1 MEVGDLD
8 SAAAMETSTAKQ
20 ASSDTNICSDVSS
33 TTSLCSR
40 HQIILQQLNDVTKFS
55 DEWFRLKA
63 EEAELRC
70 YLASDESRVVEEGV
84 FSTINNDDDGDKTGG
99 KNLIMTDHDRA
110 RSITGLETIEDVDQ
124 APHPATFIEALTRPG
139 HLSAPSTSKTSLS
152 EKKKEDQKILHKS
165 GNRPRPSREKSLFDN
180 QILSDEPPLP
190 SLYDPSAIGH
200 ITDCKDSSGN
210 RYDYDRKV
218 NCPEISDEG
227 RAAPFPIS
235 FCRGEEKL
243 GLHQTSSKS
252 SLSGKSHTLKNVL
265 STETD
270 MFEMY
275 NNIDVQTQDG
285 AQSMNSQQSDHSL
298 IHRDCDKSHQSNAGR
313 LSASEGMLV
322 VAYPK
327 EEPRIDEPI
336 YEASEYDP
344 SLNTSCY
351 KSVRCRLYTTL
362 SLLITGA
369 IVAVGVVYGLK
380 KDTDYDNAINYKPT
394 QSPKTDL
401 VTDRESLGLQ
411 DIIENHVL
419 ERHAKFSDMEDW
431 DPRYLAL
438 EWILRHDKFHDNT
451 NLFQRYILAL
461 LAFSYDSDSWNCGGV
476 YDVKSC
482 NKTEVFDDYSLWL
495 SGTSEC
501 FWFGVSC
508 DDDVVKGL
516 DLSSNNLIG
525 ETPPE
530 IGGLRFLERL
540 VLYDNC
546 LYGTLPSELWKLA
559 SLVEIDFGGNALS
572 GTISSDLYALSSL
585 TILNLASNKNE
596 GNCNHTDGTATTV
609 SSAGF
614 EGDILGPK
622 IGQLTKLREIQLFTN
637 NFSGS
642 ISSEIGRLNQLEVVD
657 AHSNALSGSLPKE
670 LSQLF
675 NLMELRLAG
684 NKINGSI
691 PEIIGNMKAS
701 YLSRDDHGWNNTRL
715 SLQSN
720 KSQRITSSKQQAWSN
735 QKLETFSSSK
745 NWSYMIIPSLGTL
758 PSELGLCQ
766 NLRMIQLQ
774 GTKITGTV
782 PKEVCSLRDMKL
794 NLDFA
799 QWTEEFFKV
808 DCLPNNETL
817 PALIHCDCC
826 STCCDHTTK
835 SCFNM

>member
-1 MEVGDLD
+1 MR
-8 SAAAMETSTAKQ
+8 
-20 ASSDTNICSDVSS
+20 
-33 TTSLCSR
+33 SR

-84 FSTINNDDDGDKTGG
+84 FSTINSDGGVDKPGG
-99 KNLIMTDHDRA
+99 KNLIMTDHDCA
-110 RSITGLETIEDVDQ
+110 RSITGPETIEDENQ

-139 HLSAPSTSKTSLS
+139 HYSASSTSKTSLS
-152 EKKKEDQKILHKS
+152 EKKKDDQKILHKS

-180 QILSDEPPLP
+180 QILSDELPLP

-200 ITDCKDSSGN
+200 ITDCKDSSGY

-227 RAAPFPIS
+227 RAAPFPIT

-243 GLHQTSSKS
+243 GLHQTFSQP

-275 NNIDVQTQDG
+275 NNIDMQTQDS
-285 AQSMNSQQSDHSL
+285 AQSINSQQSDHSL
-298 IHRDCDKSHQSNAGR
+298 IHRDCDKSHQSNGGR

-327 EEPRIDEPI
+327 EEPSIDEPI

-351 KSVRCRLYTTL
+351 KSVRCRLYTTI

-369 IVAVGVVYGLK
+369 IVTVGVVYGLK
-380 KDTDYDNAINYKPT
+380 KDIGDNAISYIPT

-419 ERHAKFSDMEDW
+419 ERHAKFRDMEDW

-438 EWILRHDKFHDNT
+438 EWILRDDKFHDNT

-461 LAFSYDSDSWNCGGV
+461 LAFSYDSNSWNCGGL
-476 YDVKSC
+476 YDVESC
-482 NKTEVFDDYSLWL
+482 NKTEVVDDYALWL

-501 FWFGVSC
+501 FWYGVTC

-516 DLSSNNLIG
+516 DLCEWSLIQVAIYAKLASIIHLINSLSSNNLIG
-525 ETPPE
+525 EIPPE

-546 LYGTLPSELWKLA
+546 LYGTLPFELWKLA
-559 SLVEIDFGGNALS
+559 SLIEIDFGGNALS

-609 SSAGF
+609 SSTGF

-642 ISSEIGRLNQLEVVD
+642 VSSEIGRLNQLEVVD

-691 PEIIGNMKAS
+691 TERIGNMKA
-701 YLSRDDHGWNNTRL
+701 LEAL
-715 SLQSN
+715 SLSGMAMVGTIPDSLYNLTNLRELHLRNN
-720 KSQRITSSKQQAWSN
+720 KPGFNGPVKSEIGNLLQ
-735 QKLETFSSSK
+735 LEELVLYDNPLLS
-745 NWSYMIIPSLGTL
+745 GTL

-766 NLRMIQLQ
+766 NLRVIQLQ

-794 NLDFA
+794 NFDFA

-808 DCLPNNETL
+808 DCLPKNETL